1 MLILYV
7 NKIGGVFM
15 NIEKVEEVLES
26 KGAVNVE
33 YNGIPVWILDID
45 RTDNTVLIEG
55 LEDRSFQ
62 NKVDARDLV
71 KKD

>member
-1 MLILYV
+1 
-7 NKIGGVFM
+7 M